1 VKSLA
6 IINKSAPFGGIS
18 YRESLDMAL
27 ANASYDRP
35 IAIFFSDDG
44 LFQLHQGT
52 DGTLTGNKELSKTFG
67 LLEMYDVEEI
77 YFCQQSLTARGLS
90 DQDLIIDG
98 QCLTPS
104 QWFAKLTQFDQLIT
118 F

>member
-1 VKSLA
+1 MKTLA
-6 IINKSAPFGGIS
+6 IINKSAPFFNLN

-35 IAIFFSDDG
+35 IALFFSDDG
-44 LFQLHQGT
+44 LFQVTNHT
-52 DGTLTGNKELSKTFG
+52 DGTLVGKKELSKTFG

-77 YFCQQSLTARGLS
+77 YLCQDSMQARNIKQQDVILNGQVLS
-90 DQDLIIDG
+90 
-98 QCLTPS
+98 S
-104 QWFAKLTQFDQLIT
+104 EQWFTKLAQFQQIVS